1 MSNIIERLKG
11 FLSQSKR
18 VFQITKKPSRQEYM
32 AIVKVTGLGI
42 IIIGLVGLV
51 IKIVAQMVL

>member
-51 IKIVAQMVL
+51 IKVVAQMVL